1 MPKITPGTLGAVAAV
16 ALLLALPPILD
27 LVGAPF
33 YVDVATRIAIFAIA
47 AVALDLVLGYGG
59 MVSFGHAAFI
69 GVGAYTVG
77 ILSTHASN
85 GTLLFDGALPISGT
99 HSALIAWPLAVLA
112 SALAAFFIGLVSLR
126 TRGVYFI
133 MITLA
138 FAQMIYF
145 FFVSL
150 ETYGGDDGL
159 SLWER
164 SSLLGLDLYDST
176 VFYYLVIF
184 ILIAVLVFCRRLVG
198 ARFGRV
204 IVGARENERRM
215 NAIGFPTYR
224 YKLVCFTISGAIA
237 GLAGALLANQTEFVS
252 PSLLHWTRSG
262 ELIVMV
268 VLGGMGTLLGPVV
281 GAIFFLLL
289 EDVLSELTQH
299 WMIIFGPLLIL
310 VVLFANRGLLGLLRR
325 GTGNDTR

>member
-1 MPKITPGTLGAVAAV
+1 
-16 ALLLALPPILD
+16 
-27 LVGAPF
+27 
-33 YVDVATRIAIFAIA
+33 
-47 AVALDLVLGYGG
+47 VALDLVLGYGG

-85 GTLLFDGALPISGT
+85 GTLLFDGALPIGGT

-112 SALAAFFIGLVSLR
+112 SALVAFFIGLVSLR

-184 ILIAVLVFCRRLVG
+184 
-198 ARFGRV
+198 
-204 IVGARENERRM
+204 
-215 NAIGFPTYR
+215 
-224 YKLVCFTISGAIA
+224 
-237 GLAGALLANQTEFVS
+237 
-252 PSLLHWTRSG
+252 
-262 ELIVMV
+262 
-268 VLGGMGTLLGPVV
+268 
-281 GAIFFLLL
+281 
-289 EDVLSELTQH
+289 
-299 WMIIFGPLLIL
+299 
-310 VVLFANRGLLGLLRR
+310 
-325 GTGNDTR
+325 

>member
-1 MPKITPGTLGAVAAV
+1 MPKLTPGTLGALLGI
-16 ALLLALPPILD
+16 ALLIALPPVLELLD
-27 LVGAPF
+27 ASF
-33 YVDVATRIAIFAIA
+33 YVSVATRIAIFAIA
-47 AVALDLVLGYGG
+47 AVALDLALGYGG
-59 MVSFGHAAFI
+59 MVSFGHAAFVGI
-69 GVGAYTVG
+69 GAYTVG
-77 ILSTHASN
+77 ILSSHASN
-85 GTLLFDGALPISGT
+85 GTLLFDGALPIGGT
-99 HSALIAWPLAVLA
+99 HAALIAWPLAVIA
-112 SALAAFFIGLVSLR
+112 AAMAAFLIGLVSLR

-138 FAQMIYF
+138 FAQMVYF

-159 SLWER
+159 ALWQR
-164 SSLLGLDLYDST
+164 SDLLGLDLYDPL
-176 VFYYLVIF
+176 VFYYLVVF
-184 ILIAVLVFCRRLVG
+184 VLVAVLAGSRRLVA

-262 ELIVMV
+262 ELIIMV
-268 VLGGMGTLLGPVV
+268 VLGGMGTLLGPVL
-281 GAIFFLLL
+281 GAVFFLLL
-289 EDVLSELTQH
+289 EDVLSDFTQH
-299 WMIIFGPLLIL
+299 WMIIFGPLLVL
-310 VVLFANRGLLGLLRR
+310 VALFANRGLLGLFRQR
-325 GTGNDTR
+325 PGGGAP

>member
-1 MPKITPGTLGAVAAV
+1 MLGALLGI
-16 ALLLALPPILD
+16 ALLIALPPVLELLD
-27 LVGAPF
+27 ASF
-33 YVDVATRIAIFAIA
+33 YVDVASRIAIFAIA
-47 AVALDLVLGYGG
+47 AVALNLVLGYGG

-69 GVGAYTVG
+69 GLGAYTVG
-77 ILSTHASN
+77 ILSTHAST
-85 GTLLFDGALPISGT
+85 GTLLFQGALPVGGT
-99 HSALIAWPLAVLA
+99 HSALIAWPLAVIA
-112 SALAAFFIGLVSLR
+112 SAAAAFLIGLVSLR

-159 SLWER
+159 SLWQR
-164 SSLLGLDLYDST
+164 STLPGLDLYDPAA
-176 VFYYLVIF
+176 FYYVVVF
-184 ILIAVLVFCRRLVG
+184 VLIAVLAVCRRLVS

-204 IVGARENERRM
+204 IVGARENDRRM
-215 NAIGFPTYR
+215 NALGFPTYR

-252 PSLLHWTRSG
+252 PSLLHWARSG
-262 ELIVMV
+262 ELIIMV
-268 VLGGMGTLLGPVV
+268 VVGGIGTLLGPVL

-289 EDVLSELTQH
+289 EDVLSEITQH

-310 VVLFANRGLLGLLRR
+310 VVLFANRGLLGLLRPR
-325 GTGNDTR
+325 AESGPR

>member
-1 MPKITPGTLGAVAAV
+1 
-16 ALLLALPPILD
+16 
-27 LVGAPF
+27 
-33 YVDVATRIAIFAIA
+33 
-47 AVALDLVLGYGG
+47 
-59 MVSFGHAAFI
+59 
-69 GVGAYTVG
+69 
-77 ILSTHASN
+77 
-85 GTLLFDGALPISGT
+85 
-99 HSALIAWPLAVLA
+99 
-112 SALAAFFIGLVSLR
+112 
-126 TRGVYFI
+126 

-164 SSLLGLDLYDST
+164 SSLLGLDLYDSA